1 MKEKSSVL
9 LILLSYVQLKDLQPL
24 YTDVPTHRCLPRNKQ
39 LNSITTEQI
48 YKETIMI
55 FIKSTTPRLK
65 EQSTDKKYIPLFPG
79 LATAARAIK
88 VTTEDAPLDET
99 PSGRKHWPSFNLP
112 DKKNDFFRIQLFQ
125 VIRPLFFNNLYSLSL
140 FHIKSSSPTELL
152 F

>member
-1 MKEKSSVL
+1 
-9 LILLSYVQLKDLQPL
+9 
-24 YTDVPTHRCLPRNKQ
+24 
-39 LNSITTEQI
+39 
-48 YKETIMI
+48 MI

-125 VIRPLFFNNLYSLSL
+125 VIRPLFFLTIYILYHCFTSNLLPPLNYC
-140 FHIKSSSPTELL
+140 SSGNAKKQ
-152 F
+152 